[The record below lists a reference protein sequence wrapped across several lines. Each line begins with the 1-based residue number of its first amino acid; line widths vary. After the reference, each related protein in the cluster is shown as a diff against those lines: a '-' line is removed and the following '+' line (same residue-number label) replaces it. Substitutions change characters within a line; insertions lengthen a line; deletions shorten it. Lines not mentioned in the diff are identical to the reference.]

1 VKLTNRNNLP
11 ETIINVIKRPEY
23 NKGKSNMS
31 VTELLN
37 SPRIVQLKRKHWEE
51 LTEDASDMVWSIFG
65 TAIHGVLEHG
75 KGENHVVEERIHVV
89 VDNVHISGAIDLQEI
104 EEDGIIVSDYKTT
117 SAWAVINEKQDWHN
131 QLNSYAYLVEA
142 AKKTPVKKL
151 QIVAIVR
158 DWNRREAATREGYP
172 TGPIVV
178 IDIPLWSFADR
189 EAYVRGRI
197 SLHGNGFFETE
208 TGGEVSDCTSDEMWE
223 RQTSYALKKEGN
235 VRAKSVHQ
243 TEEDAAAAL
252 ANAEKSAKKNE
263 KFLVEVRP
271 GERVRCQS
279 FCQVSP
285 YCSQHQSFTSGNSDV
300 QFPHQLDQYAKSD
313 NANIPS

>member
-1 VKLTNRNNLP
+1 MKLTNRNNLP

-37 SPRIVQLKRKHWEE
+37 SPRIVQLKRKHWDD

-75 KGENHVVEERIHVV
+75 KDDHHIVEERIHIVL
-89 VDNVHISGAIDLQEI
+89 DNMHISGAIDLQEI

-117 SAWAVINEKQDWHN
+117 SAWAVMNEKQDWHN

-158 DWNRREAATREGYP
+158 DWSRRDAATRDGYP
-172 TGPIVV
+172 AAPIVV
-178 IDIPLWSFADR
+178 IDIPLWPFAHR
-189 EAYVRGRI
+189 EAYVLDRI
-197 SLHGNGFFETE
+197 KLHGDAFFEME
-208 TGGEVSDCTSDEMWE
+208 TGGEMPNCTPEEMWE
-223 RQTSYALKKEGN
+223 KQTLYALKKDGN
-235 VRAKSVHQ
+235 VRAKSIHD
-243 TEEDAAAAL
+243 TRESAEESL
-252 ANAEKSAKKNE
+252 AYVTKKAKKGE
-263 KFLVEVRP
+263 KFLIEVRE
-271 GERVRCQS
+271 GGRTRCES
-279 FCQVSP
+279 FCQVAP
-285 YCSQHQSFTSGNSDV
+285 YCQQHQEYLSN
-300 QFPHQLDQYAKSD
+300 K
-313 NANIPS
+313 ANKE